1 MGENIGDRQKIATAL
16 ITLSDKEGIDEVA
29 KYLADSGVLIYSTGG
44 TLKHLKSIGVP
55 AVSVE
60 SLTGFPEML
69 GGRVKTLHPMVLG
82 GILCRRSDKK
92 DKKDVAKHGINPIDL
107 VIVDLYPFEKTA
119 ADESAAH
126 DEVVESIDIGG
137 VSLIRAAAKN
147 YQDVL
152 VVSSRSHYAS
162 LLEILGEGCSS
173 SLEER
178 EEFALDAFARTSD
191 YDHKIFSYFMGEAEF
206 EEAGAAP
213 LPAGKGLGLSVTKD
227 DSTLND
233 YIYCWDSFGERPNRI
248 VIHNTYST
256 KLFDKAMKERF
267 LEKNVFT
274 EVIPDSV
281 EVIIND
287 RILAKIDDSCY
298 ISYIVADRNMDS
310 SFIDSITFYYKG
322 GYQRINDM
330 VDDLNDCILDYCEED
345 SNKLNVVVLSPASG
359 LELEPMSIKEESAD
373 ADLFYSA
380 ATFKRAE
387 KAIKSVKKSDKG
399 LLLFYGER
407 GTGKT
412 SMISHMAS
420 KLDRIVIFVPLNMI
434 DHTFG
439 NPDFRKF
446 VKKYDKPLLVVDD
459 CESVFADAYKS
470 VAFAGNVLQM
480 AEGFLSDSA
489 GATILLIFNES
500 SESEID
506 EALLDCNELI
516 DAVEFERLSEEEG
529 VELAKHL
536 GKAKPKGSM
545 RAADIAKKRKGSPSG
560 GIGF

>member
-1 MGENIGDRQKIATAL
+1 MGENIGERKISSAL
-16 ITLSDKEGIDEVA
+16 ITVYDKEGIDEVA
-29 KYLADSGVLIYSTGG
+29 AYLHSKGVAIYSTGG
-44 TLKHLKSIGVP
+44 TLKHLKSIGIPV
-55 AVSVE
+55 VSVE

-69 GGRVKTLHPMVLG
+69 GGRVKTLHPMVFG
-82 GILCRRSDKK
+82 GILSRREDKK
-92 DKKDVAKHGINPIDL
+92 DKKDVAKHGISPIDL
-107 VIVDLYPFEKTA
+107 VIVDLYPFEETV
-119 ADESAAH
+119 ADESAQH
-126 DEVVESIDIGG
+126 EHIIEKIDIGG

-147 YQDVL
+147 YEDVA
-152 VVSSRSHYAS
+152 VVCSRSQYGA
-162 LLEILGEGCSS
+162 LMQFMGESCSTT
-173 SLEER
+173 LEER
-178 EEFALDAFARTSD
+178 EELAIDAFNHTSN
-191 YDHKIFSYFMGEAEF
+191 YDHDIFRYLLGEDLEQAE
-206 EEAGAAP
+206 AP
-213 LPAGKGLGLSVTKD
+213 SASADAGLGLAITKD
-227 DSTLND
+227 DSALND
-233 YIYCWDSFGERPNRI
+233 YICCWNSFGERPNRI

-256 KLFDKAMKERF
+256 KLFDKVMKEKF
-267 LEKNVFT
+267 LDKNVFT

-287 RILAKIDDSCY
+287 RVLAKLDDSCY
-298 ISYIVADRNMDS
+298 ISYIVADRNMES

-322 GYQRINDM
+322 GYQGINDM
-330 VDDLNDCILDYCEED
+330 LEELNDCILDYCEED
-345 SNKLNVVVLSPASG
+345 SNKLNVVVLSPTAG

-387 KAIKSVKKSDKG
+387 KAIKAVKKSDKG
-399 LLLFYGER
+399 LLIFYGER

-412 SMISHMAS
+412 SMISHIAS

-434 DHTFG
+434 DHTFN

-446 VKKYDKPLLVVDD
+446 VKKYDKPVLVVDD

-470 VAFAGNVLQM
+470 VAFAGNVMQM

-489 GATILLIFNES
+489 GATILLIFNEE
-500 SESEID
+500 SESDID

-529 VELAKHL
+529 AELAKHL
-536 GKAKPKGSM
+536 GRTKPKGSM
-545 RAADIAKKRKGSPSG
+545 RAADIAKKRKGSLSA